1 MGGGDNYWGRLQQ
14 RRVSRRR
21 FLAGGGVAA
30 AGSAALLA
38 GCGSDAPAP
47 PPVVTEA
54 PTRTETSPPTVTETP
69 ETTATTTATTTPTP
83 DPLAYRRGGTLKLWN
98 RQTEVDWG
106 LDPGIV
112 HVFHVNNG
120 DVVSSTLTQP
130 LTYQPT
136 KNLFAMDG
144 MVGYEQVDPLTLV
157 WSIRP
162 GMKFHNGDPV
172 DSEAV
177 AFSFGRLAK
186 LNDVL
191 EARGDGGTHVT
202 REGYDFADSFEPT
215 DDLTLT
221 EHWSWPNAD
230 ALVHRARHYYSF
242 LNPRVVQEQG
252 TLEGTYTA
260 PDGTPEDVYSIQ
272 DLPFGSGSGPYVLTK
287 RDETGTRVERWPD
300 YHKHTPAGDGFV
312 EDGPYID
319 AWETRV
325 IPDRTAAKAV
335 FLAGDLDVYSGI
347 YPDEL
352 DDFREV
358 DHVEVTE
365 LPVGGFSMMGM
376 DGAKF
381 HDRRARQALQK
392 AIDYEGFIEAIRPLG
407 GRYAA
412 PVSDL
417 LPHLQQLSQ
426 KDLQQ
431 WHRYDPKEARALWAA
446 ADFDIPVEKITVR
459 QIGGKDSQYLLTDFV
474 ARSLQEA
481 LSIETEAF
489 AVDDNFYVQPP
500 GEPKSWE
507 ILSYGLGRW
516 GGTTGIPHDSHLA
529 YFDPRVHGTALNHSH
544 LIDSPRPEIEADART
559 LTGMLETQQAETN
572 LKDRAV
578 LLTQIQRWILDR
590 AWCVLPLPVST
601 MQYFGV
607 SSRLRDFAPND
618 WLNFYDL
625 RRESMW
631 LADA

>member
-1 MGGGDNYWGRLQQ
+1 M
-14 RRVSRRR
+14 
-21 FLAGGGVAA
+21 
-30 AGSAALLA
+30 GSAALLA

-98 RQTEVDWG
+98 WQTEVDWG
-106 LDPGIV
+106 LDPGI
-112 HVFHVNNG
+112 FHLNNR
-120 DVVSSTLTQP
+120 DVIYSTLTQP
-130 LTYQPT
+130 MTYQPT

-162 GMKFHNGDPV
+162 GMQFHNGDPV

-300 YHKHTPAGDGFV
+300 YHKHIPAGDGFV

-325 IPDRTAAKAV
+325 MFDRVAAKAA

-365 LPVGGFSMMGM
+365 LPVGGFSTMAM
-376 DGAKF
+376 DGLKF

-412 PVSDL
+412 PVSHL

-431 WHRYDPKEARALWAA
+431 WYRYDPKDARALWAA
-446 ADFDIPVEKITVR
+446 ADFEVPIDSIKILATSSPVQWDISEFAG
-459 QIGGKDSQYLLTDFV
+459 Q
-474 ARSLQEA
+474 SLGEA
-481 LSIETEAF
+481 L
-489 AVDDNFYVQPP
+489 
-500 GEPKSWE
+500 
-507 ILSYGLGRW
+507 GLGTELISVDGHCHHSRCVPPTGDPDDW
-516 GGTTGIPHDSHLA
+516 ELLCYGTGEAGVTTGIPNDSHLVH
-529 YFDPRVHGTALNHSH
+529 YDPRGYGGSAFNHSH
-544 LIDSPRPEIEADART
+544 LIDSPRPEIEVDART
-559 LTGMLETQQAETN
+559 LTGMLEAQEQEIDFDTRVQ
-572 LKDRAV
+572 
-578 LLTQIQRWILDR
+578 LLTDAQRWILDN
-590 AWCVLPLPVST
+590 AWCVLPLPVSLV
-601 MQYFGV
+601 QRYAF
-607 SSRLRDFAPND
+607 SSRVRDFAPDD
-618 WLNFYDL
+618 WPNYYDL